1 MFPHAIAPMQG
12 GFALNV
18 ALNVGLMLAPLRC
31 RTTQLV
37 LRLGWLS
44 WRFARRALDPRPL
57 VFHTISSSLVA
68 AIMNMVAI
76 IGTDTSAL

>member
-1 MFPHAIAPMQG
+1 MFQQEIARMQG
-12 GFALNV
+12 GVALNV

-31 RTTQLV
+31 RTSQLV
-37 LRLGWLS
+37 LTLGWFS

-76 IGTDTSAL
+76 IRTDTSAL